1 MNKRLL
7 FTLFALFTTSFAWSA
22 DGDIFYNNTP
32 EGISMR
38 FKVISEE
45 EKTCQAASSA
55 IDLSTSGTVTIPS
68 VVNGYTLISI
78 GDDAFCQC
86 DKLVSVVIPESV
98 EVIGAEAFYGCSSL
112 ESITIPDL
120 VTDIMDCA
128 FAYCTNLSEV
138 YIGGSVKYISRSYM
152 HDAFDGCNNI
162 KKLTVN
168 CTNLEILPSS
178 IINNLE
184 EVVIGDNTVNIGYN
198 RFYNYNS
205 KLKRVSIGKNVRW
218 VGGFRD
224 CSLLEEVVLSEGN
237 EHIQEEAFNGCEKLS
252 NITLPSTTK
261 TIGSVAFSGCG
272 FSQFTIPEGV
282 EEIGYGAFSGCR
294 NLTSI
299 SIPQNVNRLEDELFS
314 GCGFTSFNI
323 PDHVKSIGMGTFS
336 LNISYSA

>member
-1 MNKRLL
+1 
-7 FTLFALFTTSFAWSA
+7 
-22 DGDIFYNNTP
+22 
-32 EGISMR
+32 
-38 FKVISEE
+38 
-45 EKTCQAASSA
+45 
-55 IDLSTSGTVTIPS
+55 
-68 VVNGYTLISI
+68 
-78 GDDAFCQC
+78 
-86 DKLVSVVIPESV
+86 
-98 EVIGAEAFYGCSSL
+98 
-112 ESITIPDL
+112 
-120 VTDIMDCA
+120 
-128 FAYCTNLSEV
+128 
-138 YIGGSVKYISRSYM
+138 M

-323 PDHVKSIGMGTFS
+323 PDHVKSIGMGTFRGCLKLES
-336 LNISYSA
+336 ITASDNLTSIGGDAFLNVPWYDHQNDGVFYLGSVVCGYHGEMPEVTTLKLKDTTRGVAGCAFSDQHNLVEIIFPDCIENVGDEAFKNCAGLTKVVIPHQLENMGCEAFAYCTNLPQL